1 MCMNIIF
8 GNDYAVNS
16 KHIVLELDTI
26 QIGSTGPTRTAYCVV
41 ETVPFQEMTIV
52 ESLKESH
59 QTLINEYRAQNWSK
73 CERII
78 KQLTGMWGGE
88 VDTFYE
94 ELSKRISL
102 LKTQTLDE
110 SWTGVII
117 KG

>member
-1 MCMNIIF
+1 MNIIF
-8 GNDYAVNS
+8 GKDQGLDS

-26 QIGSTGPTRTAYCVV
+26 RVGATGPERTAYCVI
-41 ETVPFQEMTIV
+41 ENVPLQEMTIV

>member
-1 MCMNIIF
+1 MNIIF
-8 GNDYAVNS
+8 GNTHNLDS

-26 QIGSTGPTRTAYCVV
+26 RIGINGPEQTAYCVV
-41 ETVPFQEMTIV
+41 ENIPFQEMPIV

-78 KQLTGMWGGE
+78 EQLTGMWGGE

>member
-1 MCMNIIF
+1 MNIIF
-8 GNDYAVNS
+8 GKDQGLDS

-26 QIGSTGPTRTAYCVV
+26 RVGATGPERTAYCVI
-41 ETVPFQEMTIV
+41 ENVPLQEMTIV

-94 ELSKRISL
+94 ELPSRNQEYSF
-102 LKTQTLDE
+102 
-110 SWTGVII
+110 SYSNG
-117 KG
+117 